1 MCLREVCA
9 ETGDIQSTECTSLP
23 HSLELAFQTHL
34 LRGGCRP
41 HPVCVCVC
49 EGGRGE
55 GGREVLER
63 KGNTSN
69 GHDHLH
75 SNSHTWGHTSLPPH
89 LTHTGSHLPPS
100 SPHTHRVTPPSLLTS
115 HTQGHTSLPPH
126 LTHTGSHL
134 LPLLTLPLMMTLTE
148 PFRMIYQLPP
158 LSPWWNTGW
167 REKGR

>member
-9 ETGDIQSTECTSLP
+9 ETGDRQSTECTSLP

-49 EGGRGE
+49 VCE

-75 SNSHTWGHTSLPPH
+75 SNSHTQGHTSL
-89 LTHTGSHLPPS
+89 PS
-100 SPHTHRVTPPSLLTS
+100 SPHTHRVTPPS
-115 HTQGHTSLPPH
+115 PPH
-126 LTHTGSHL
+126 LASDDDIDG
-134 LPLLTLPLMMTLTE
+134 TLQNDIPAASLVSLVE
-148 PFRMIYQLPP
+148 H
-158 LSPWWNTGW
+158 WVEG
-167 REKGR
+167 KGKMNA

>member
-100 SPHTHRVTPPSLLTS
+100 SPHTHRVTPPS
-115 HTQGHTSLPPH
+115 PPH
-126 LTHTGSHL
+126 LASDDDIDG
-134 LPLLTLPLMMTLTE
+134 TLQNDIPAASLVSLVE
-148 PFRMIYQLPP
+148 H
-158 LSPWWNTGW
+158 WVEG
-167 REKGR
+167 KGKMNA

>member
-9 ETGDIQSTECTSLP
+9 ETGDRQSTECTSLP

-49 EGGRGE
+49 VCE

-75 SNSHTWGHTSLPPH
+75 SNSHTQGHTSL
-89 LTHTGSHLPPS
+89 PS
-100 SPHTHRVTPPSLLTS
+100 SPHTHRVTPPS
-115 HTQGHTSLPPH
+115 PPH

-134 LPLLTLPLMMTLTE
+134 PPLLTLPLMMTLTE

>member
-1 MCLREVCA
+1 MREVCA
-9 ETGDIQSTECTSLP
+9 ETGDRQSTECTSLP

-49 EGGRGE
+49 VCE

-75 SNSHTWGHTSLPPH
+75 SNSHTQGHTSL
-89 LTHTGSHLPPS
+89 PS
-100 SPHTHRVTPPSLLTS
+100 SPHTHRVTPPS
-115 HTQGHTSLPPH
+115 PPH
-126 LTHTGSHL
+126 LASDDDIDG
-134 LPLLTLPLMMTLTE
+134 TLQNDIPAASLVSLVE
-148 PFRMIYQLPP
+148 H
-158 LSPWWNTGW
+158 WVEG
-167 REKGR
+167 KGKMNA